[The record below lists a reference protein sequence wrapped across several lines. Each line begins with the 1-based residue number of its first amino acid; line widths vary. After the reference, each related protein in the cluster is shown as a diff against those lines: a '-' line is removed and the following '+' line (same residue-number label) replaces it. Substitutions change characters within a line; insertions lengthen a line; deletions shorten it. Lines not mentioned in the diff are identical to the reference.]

1 MGAGI
6 GIAHG
11 GDKAGDTERHVAVI
25 GDSTFFHT
33 GMPALLNVRYNQS
46 KTVVNIVDNRITAMT
61 GHQGNPGTGK
71 TLQNKDTHAVEFE
84 PLVRAMGFDH
94 VTTVD
99 PYQYKTT
106 EQAFKEA
113 LAREQPSVIITK
125 RPCAL
130 LPEVRRTYL
139 PLRVDTAKCIACYT
153 CIRTGCP
160 ALRKNPD
167 AIHEKTGRPKSEI
180 DPLLCTGCELCAQ
193 VCPTGAILFR
203 DQVTAAEC
211 AQ

>member
-1 MGAGI
+1 
-6 GIAHG
+6 
-11 GDKAGDTERHVAVI
+11 
-25 GDSTFFHT
+25 
-33 GMPALLNVRYNQS
+33 
-46 KTVVNIVDNRITAMT
+46 
-61 GHQGNPGTGK
+61 
-71 TLQNKDTHAVEFE
+71 
-84 PLVRAMGFDH
+84 MGFEH

-99 PYQYKTT
+99 PYAYSET

-113 LAREQPSVIITK
+113 LECDAASVIITR

-139 PLRVDTAKCIACYT
+139 PLRVDTEKCIACYT
-153 CIRTGCP
+153 CLRTGCP

-167 AIHEKTGRPKSEI
+167 AVYERTGRPKSEI

-203 DQVTAAEC
+203 RQVTDDKGVESAEAAK
-211 AQ
+211 